1 MSRLDD
7 IIEEGKRQG
16 TKWQQSQLHFGGGVR
31 DIWCK
36 HIWTPLLYRGMNH
49 IWPFY
54 STLCILSIHLLK
66 TLLGPRTFS
75 YVYLNRHLFSS
86 SVVAQ
91 SCWYTLEACVS
102 GIIVS
107 SRRAVFSKLLISW
120 DFYSL
125 LEFTTEHLDGSRI
138 LFECYSL
145 SEDRRW
151 PHTSL
156 YDTVN
161 PLIAT
166 FKHSK

>member
-86 SVVAQ
+86 SVVTQ

-107 SRRAVFSKLLISW
+107 SRRADLVVWVFSKLLISW
-120 DFYSL
+120 DFHTVSRVHYWAPRWQSDIVWMLQPIGGPSLTSHIFLWYS
-125 LEFTTEHLDGSRI
+125 
-138 LFECYSL
+138 
-145 SEDRRW
+145 
-151 PHTSL
+151 
-156 YDTVN
+156 
-161 PLIAT
+161 
-166 FKHSK
+166 